1 MEIGPTMQN
10 HERILVALD
19 TPSITKA
26 CYILDIAGDY
36 IGGIKLGL
44 EFFNHNGVIGVNKVT
59 GRMDT
64 KLFLDLK
71 FHDISNTVAGAVRG
85 IISTQPHIINV
96 HTAGGY
102 DMMKKAK
109 LQALESAEQFGMT
122 SPLVIG
128 VTVLTALD
136 DADLKAVGYANNAKE
151 QVVIMAKLAK
161 DAGLDG
167 VVCSAHEIKAIK
179 ETCGKAFI
187 TVVPGIR
194 PDGANKG
201 DQKRTMTS
209 AQAIAEGADYIVIGR
224 PITEAED
231 ILAAAK
237 EIAESVN
244 AI

>member
-1 MEIGPTMQN
+1 MGTKMQN
-10 HERILVALD
+10 HERILVAID
-19 TPSITKA
+19 TPSLTKA
-26 CYILDIAGDY
+26 RNILDIAGDY

-44 EFFNHNGVIGVNKVT
+44 EFFNHNGVSGVNKVT
-59 GRMDT
+59 ERMDT

-102 DMMKKAK
+102 NMMREAK
-109 LQALESAEQFGMT
+109 LQALESAQKCGMT

-136 DADLKAVGYANNAKE
+136 DTDLKTIGYANNAKE

-179 ETCGKAFI
+179 EACGKEFI

-194 PDGANKG
+194 PNGANKG
-201 DQKRTMTS
+201 DQKRTMTP

-224 PITEAED
+224 PITEAQD
-231 ILAAAK
+231 ILAAVK

-244 AI
+244 SI